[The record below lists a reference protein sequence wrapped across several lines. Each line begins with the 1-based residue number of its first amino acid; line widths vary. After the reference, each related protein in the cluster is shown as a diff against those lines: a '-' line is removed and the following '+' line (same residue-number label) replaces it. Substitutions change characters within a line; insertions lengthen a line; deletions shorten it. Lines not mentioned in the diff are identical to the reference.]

1 MTLAVLVNEGKN
13 DIHEIDLN
21 ISPEKNEIYKILRG
35 KATFLGQWPDKS
47 VVIVTCESSIFEL
60 SMNLNRLPR
69 PFTNMTVMGKILL
82 VRMDEESEPQ
92 DFTIKEY
99 HQMTKE
105 THPRTRSSAHL
116 ISRPL
121 SRNISYSSE
130 DSLSKLHAELK
141 M

>member
-1 MTLAVLVNEGKN
+1 MTIAVLVNEGKN
-13 DIHEIDLN
+13 DIHEIDLD

-35 KATFLGQWPDKS
+35 KATFLGQWPDNS
-47 VVIVTCESSIFEL
+47 VVIVICDSSIFEL

-82 VRMDEESEPQ
+82 IRMDEDSEPQ
-92 DFTIKEY
+92 NFTLKEY
-99 HQMTKE
+99 HHMTKE

-121 SRNISYSSE
+121 SRNESYSSE
-130 DSLSKLHAELK
+130 DSLCKLHTKLK

>member
-1 MTLAVLVNEGKN
+1 MTVAVLVNEGKN
-13 DIHEIDLN
+13 DIHEIDLD

-35 KATFLGQWPDKS
+35 KATFLGQWPDNS
-47 VVIVTCESSIFEL
+47 VVIVICDSSIFEL

-82 VRMDEESEPQ
+82 IRMDEDSEPQ
-92 DFTIKEY
+92 NFTLKEY
-99 HQMTKE
+99 HHMTKE
-105 THPRTRSSAHL
+105 THPITRSSAHL

-121 SRNISYSSE
+121 SRNESYSSE
-130 DSLSKLHAELK
+130 DSLCKLHTKLK

>member
-1 MTLAVLVNEGKN
+1 MTIAVLVNEGKN
-13 DIHEIDLN
+13 DIYEIDLD

-47 VVIVTCESSIFEL
+47 VVIVICDSSIFEL

-82 VRMDEESEPQ
+82 IRMDEDSEPQ
-92 DFTIKEY
+92 NFTLKEY
-99 HQMTKE
+99 HKMTKE
-105 THPRTRSSAHL
+105 THPRTRSSTHL

-121 SRNISYSSE
+121 SRNESYSSE
-130 DSLSKLHAELK
+130 DSLCKLHTKLK

>member
-1 MTLAVLVNEGKN
+1 MTVAVLVNEGKN
-13 DIHEIDLN
+13 DIHEIDLD

-47 VVIVTCESSIFEL
+47 VVIVICDSSIFEL

-82 VRMDEESEPQ
+82 IRMDEDSEPQ
-92 DFTIKEY
+92 NFTLKEY
-99 HQMTKE
+99 HHMTKE

-121 SRNISYSSE
+121 SRNESYSSE
-130 DSLSKLHAELK
+130 DSLCKLHAELK

>member
-1 MTLAVLVNEGKN
+1 MTIAVLVNEGKN
-13 DIHEIDLN
+13 DIYEIDLD

-35 KATFLGQWPDKS
+35 KATFLGQWPDNS
-47 VVIVTCESSIFEL
+47 VVIVICDSSIFEL

-82 VRMDEESEPQ
+82 IRMDEDSEPQ
-92 DFTIKEY
+92 NFTLKEY
-99 HQMTKE
+99 HKMTKE
-105 THPRTRSSAHL
+105 THPRTRSSSHL

-121 SRNISYSSE
+121 SRNESYSSE
-130 DSLSKLHAELK
+130 DSLCKLHTKLK

>member
-13 DIHEIDLN
+13 DIHEIDLD

-69 PFTNMTVMGKILL
+69 PFTNMTVMGRILL

-92 DFTIKEY
+92 DFTLTEY

-105 THPRTRSSAHL
+105 THPRTRSSTHL

-121 SRNISYSSE
+121 SRNESYSSE
-130 DSLSKLHAELK
+130 DSLCKLHAELK

>member
-13 DIHEIDLN
+13 DIHEIDLD

-47 VVIVTCESSIFEL
+47 VVIGTCESSIFEL

-69 PFTNMTVMGKILL
+69 PFTNMTVMGRILL

-92 DFTIKEY
+92 DFTLKEY

-105 THPRTRSSAHL
+105 THPRTRSSTHL

-121 SRNISYSSE
+121 SRNESYSSE
-130 DSLSKLHAELK
+130 DSLCKLHAELK

>member
-1 MTLAVLVNEGKN
+1 MTVAVLVNEGKN
-13 DIHEIDLN
+13 DIHEIDLD

-47 VVIVTCESSIFEL
+47 VVIVICDSSIFEL

-69 PFTNMTVMGKILL
+69 PFTNMNVMGKILL
-82 VRMDEESEPQ
+82 IRMDEDSEPQ
-92 DFTIKEY
+92 NFTLKEY
-99 HQMTKE
+99 HKMTKE
-105 THPRTRSSAHL
+105 THPRTRSSSHL

-121 SRNISYSSE
+121 SRNESYSSE
-130 DSLSKLHAELK
+130 DSLCKLHTKLK

>member
-1 MTLAVLVNEGKN
+1 MKFIKFYG
-13 DIHEIDLN
+13 
-21 ISPEKNEIYKILRG
+21 G

-47 VVIVTCESSIFEL
+47 VVIVVCDSSIFEL

-82 VRMDEESEPQ
+82 IRMDEDSEPQ
-92 DFTIKEY
+92 NFTLKEY
-99 HQMTKE
+99 HHMTKE

-121 SRNISYSSE
+121 SRNESYSSE
-130 DSLSKLHAELK
+130 DSLCKLHTKLK

>member
-1 MTLAVLVNEGKN
+1 MTVAVLVNEGKN
-13 DIHEIDLN
+13 DIHEIDLD

-35 KATFLGQWPDKS
+35 KATFLGQWPDNS
-47 VVIVTCESSIFEL
+47 VVIVICDSSIFEL

-82 VRMDEESEPQ
+82 IRMDEDSEPQ
-92 DFTIKEY
+92 NFTLKEY
-99 HQMTKE
+99 HHMTKE

-121 SRNISYSSE
+121 SRNESYSSE
-130 DSLSKLHAELK
+130 DSLCKLHTKLK

>member
-116 ISRPL
+116 ISSPL

>member
-1 MTLAVLVNEGKN
+1 MTVAVLVNEGKN
-13 DIHEIDLN
+13 DIHEIDLD

-47 VVIVTCESSIFEL
+47 VVIVVCDSSIFEL

-82 VRMDEESEPQ
+82 IRMDEDSEPQ
-92 DFTIKEY
+92 NFTLKEY
-99 HQMTKE
+99 HHMTKE

-121 SRNISYSSE
+121 SRNESYSSE
-130 DSLSKLHAELK
+130 DSLCKLHTKLK

>member
-13 DIHEIDLN
+13 DIYEIDLD

-60 SMNLNRLPR
+60 STNLNRLPR

-99 HQMTKE
+99 HKMTKE

-130 DSLSKLHAELK
+130 DSLSKLHTQLK

>member
-13 DIHEIDLN
+13 DIHEIDLD

-47 VVIVTCESSIFEL
+47 VVIVICDSSIFEL

-82 VRMDEESEPQ
+82 IRMDEDSEPQ
-92 DFTIKEY
+92 DFT
-99 HQMTKE
+99 
-105 THPRTRSSAHL
+105 
-116 ISRPL
+116 
-121 SRNISYSSE
+121 
-130 DSLSKLHAELK
+130 SKGIIG
-141 M
+141 

>member
-1 MTLAVLVNEGKN
+1 MTIAVLVNEGKN
-13 DIHEIDLN
+13 DIHEIDLD

-47 VVIVTCESSIFEL
+47 VVIVICDSSIFEL

-82 VRMDEESEPQ
+82 IRMDEDSEPQ
-92 DFTIKEY
+92 NFTLKEY
-99 HQMTKE
+99 HKMTKE
-105 THPRTRSSAHL
+105 THPRTRSSSHL

-121 SRNISYSSE
+121 SRNESYSSE
-130 DSLSKLHAELK
+130 DSLCKLHTKLK

>member
-1 MTLAVLVNEGKN
+1 MTVAVLVNEGKN
-13 DIHEIDLN
+13 DINEIDLD

-47 VVIVTCESSIFEL
+47 VVIVICDSSIFEL

-82 VRMDEESEPQ
+82 IRMDEDSETQ
-92 DFTIKEY
+92 NFTLKEY
-99 HQMTKE
+99 HHMTKE

-121 SRNISYSSE
+121 SRNESYSSE
-130 DSLSKLHAELK
+130 DSLCKLHAELK

>member
-1 MTLAVLVNEGKN
+1 MTLTVLVNEGKN
-13 DIHEIDLN
+13 DIHEIDLD

-35 KATFLGQWPDKS
+35 KATFLGQWPEKS

-69 PFTNMTVMGKILL
+69 PFTNMTVMGRILL

-92 DFTIKEY
+92 DFTIREY

-105 THPRTRSSAHL
+105 THPRTRSSAQL

-121 SRNISYSSE
+121 SRNESYS
-130 DSLSKLHAELK
+130 
-141 M
+141 

>member
-13 DIHEIDLN
+13 DIHEIDLD

-35 KATFLGQWPDKS
+35 KATFLGQWPDNS
-47 VVIVTCESSIFEL
+47 VVIVICDSSIFEL

-82 VRMDEESEPQ
+82 IRMDEDSEPQ
-92 DFTIKEY
+92 NFTLKEY
-99 HQMTKE
+99 HHMTKE

-121 SRNISYSSE
+121 SRNESYSSE
-130 DSLSKLHAELK
+130 DSLCKLHTKLK